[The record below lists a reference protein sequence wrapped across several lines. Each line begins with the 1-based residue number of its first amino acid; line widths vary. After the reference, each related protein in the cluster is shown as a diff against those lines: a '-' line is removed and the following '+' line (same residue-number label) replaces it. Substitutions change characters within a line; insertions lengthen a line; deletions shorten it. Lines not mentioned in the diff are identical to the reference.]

1 MLAYFGCP
9 EAHEVDAERAT
20 QAGLELV
27 SAMTGF
33 VAPDGTTL
41 RVRVA
46 IGTGLVVVGGIFDIP
61 GSPEGGVV
69 GETPNR
75 AARLQAAAEPDTV
88 VVDAGTHRRLVGLF
102 ECRNLG
108 FIRVKGLPEPVQ
120 AWQVLRRTAVGSR
133 SGALRPEFR
142 PPWTGLPHVTAL
154 AIGGLGRCEAA
165 ALVARTAGDAA
176 LPAAVVEQIIDRTGG
191 VPLFLEELT
200 RAAVEADWHDASE
213 PTSGVT
219 RLPVCAVPAMLYGPL
234 ATRLDRLG
242 NPAREVAQIGAVI
255 GPEFTYELLAAVAH
269 WPEAKLRSA
278 LDRLVDAGL
287 VFRTG
292 GDPPRATYWFKHA
305 LVRDTSYSPLLRAR
319 RRELHGS
326 IARAIAGLFPETAAA
341 RPELLAQHY
350 AQGGLI
356 REAVDSWS
364 EAGRQAIAASAMTEA
379 RAHLAHALALA
390 AEMPPGP
397 ARQLYQAELQLT
409 LGNVEMATH
418 GFGSPEH
425 GAAFA
430 AAAELCRAL
439 PLTEPRRARL
449 AARALYGDWSY
460 KLGKGDFAANLLVG
474 EDLLRLGRERD
485 DRDLR
490 LFTAHTY
497 GSSCM
502 FVGRLVE
509 AWSVFTEA
517 LPANCGGGSESR
529 TADFGLD
536 AEAIFS
542 AQFSR
547 TLACM
552 GFLEQ
557 AVFQARLSL
566 TRARGLTHL
575 PSRAVSLANVSTT
588 LLDHPRCLFPTESV
602 QRCRDALGRTRL
614 RLLAST
620 RQMLRGLGRSGGGRR
635 RGRIAIARGGHI
647 RTAGRRHPPV
657 WSARS
662 CDVVRCLRERW
673 T

>member
-1 MLAYFGCP
+1 M
-9 EAHEVDAERAT
+9 
-20 QAGLELV
+20 
-27 SAMTGF
+27 
-33 VAPDGTTL
+33 
-41 RVRVA
+41 
-46 IGTGLVVVGGIFDIP
+46 
-61 GSPEGGVV
+61 
-69 GETPNR
+69 
-75 AARLQAAAEPDTV
+75 
-88 VVDAGTHRRLVGLF
+88 
-102 ECRNLG
+102 
-108 FIRVKGLPEPVQ
+108 
-120 AWQVLRRTAVGSR
+120 
-133 SGALRPEFR
+133 
-142 PPWTGLPHVTAL
+142 
-154 AIGGLGRCEAA
+154 
-165 ALVARTAGDAA
+165 
-176 LPAAVVEQIIDRTGG
+176 
-191 VPLFLEELT
+191 
-200 RAAVEADWHDASE
+200 
-213 PTSGVT
+213 
-219 RLPVCAVPAMLYGPL
+219 
-234 ATRLDRLG
+234 
-242 NPAREVAQIGAVI
+242 AQIGAVI
-255 GPEFTYELLAAVAH
+255 GPEFTYELSPPSRIGQKPIYGARWIASSTQGSFSARAATRRGHILVQACTRAGH
-269 WPEAKLRSA
+269 VVLSA
-278 LDRLVDAGL
+278 
-287 VFRTG
+287 
-292 GDPPRATYWFKHA
+292 
-305 LVRDTSYSPLLRAR
+305 LRAR

-517 LPANCGGGSESR
+517 LPANCGGGSEF
-529 TADFGLD
+529 ADSGFRPRCRSH
-536 AEAIFS
+536 I
-542 AQFSR
+542 QR
-547 TLACM
+547 PVLAH
-552 GFLEQ
+552 
-557 AVFQARLSL
+557 ARLH
-566 TRARGLTHL
+566 GV
-575 PSRAVSLANVSTT
+575 SRAGRFPGPSEPNAGARANPSPV
-588 LLDHPRCLFPTESV
+588 PRRVTGECVNDPSGSSAMSFPY
-602 QRCRDALGRTRL
+602 
-614 RLLAST
+614 
-620 RQMLRGLGRSGGGRR
+620 
-635 RGRIAIARGGHI
+635 
-647 RTAGRRHPPV
+647 
-657 WSARS
+657 
-662 CDVVRCLRERW
+662 RECPAMS
-673 T
+673 

>member
-219 RLPVCAVPAMLYGPL
+219 RLPVCAVPAMLDGPL

-305 LVRDTSYSPLLRAR
+305 LVRDTSYSTLLRAR

-517 LPANCGGGSESR
+517 LPANCGGGSESCGQR
-529 TADFGLD
+529 ISASTPKPYSAPSSRARSLAWG
-536 AEAIFS
+536 FS
-542 AQFSR
+542 SRPFSR
-547 TLACM
+547 
-552 GFLEQ
+552 
-557 AVFQARLSL
+557 
-566 TRARGLTHL
+566 
-575 PSRAVSLANVSTT
+575 
-588 LLDHPRCLFPTESV
+588 
-602 QRCRDALGRTRL
+602 
-614 RLLAST
+614 
-620 RQMLRGLGRSGGGRR
+620 
-635 RGRIAIARGGHI
+635 
-647 RTAGRRHPPV
+647 PV
-657 WSARS
+657 
-662 CDVVRCLRERW
+662 
-673 T
+673 